1 MPIDPTRR
9 PLLPPLT
16 SRTGKTERAANETR
30 GRAADTAAQPGARE
44 QLRHSAAEL
53 ARALAVCTDADE
65 RRRLRQRFLRQVL
78 TQAMPRS
85 VARYPD
91 LRGLLSD
98 LDAAFE
104 GSDELKARLERA
116 LAAAS
121 KR

>member
-16 SRTGKTERAANETR
+16 ARTGKAERAATDAR
-30 GRAADTAAQPGARE
+30 GRAADSAAPSDARE
-44 QLRHSAAEL
+44 PLRQSAADL
-53 ARALAVCTDADE
+53 ARVLAVCTDADE
-65 RRRLRQRFLRQVL
+65 RRRVRQRFLRQVL
-78 TQAMPRS
+78 TQAMPRTM
-85 VARYPD
+85 ARYPD
-91 LRGLLSD
+91 VRGLLSD

-104 GSDELKARLERA
+104 GNEELKARLERA